1 MVRNSVVIGGEL
13 PAPAMLLSLGTL
25 FGGRPSME
33 KSIFFTRGNFLFCTL
48 RGRRLMGEGDI
59 DIYISSSGND

>member
-1 MVRNSVVIGGEL
+1 
-13 PAPAMLLSLGTL
+13 
-25 FGGRPSME
+25 ME